1 MCGIAG
7 AVGLAPG
14 ARPDP
19 ERVAA
24 MSCRIAHR
32 GPDGEGV
39 WTSPSGRAC
48 LAHRRLS
55 VIDLACGQQPMVDE
69 AAGVGLVFNGEIYN
83 YRELRDALRRDGA
96 EFRTASDTEVLL
108 RAFQRDG
115 ARCVDRLRGMFAF
128 AAWDERAG
136 GW

>member
-7 AVGLAPG
+7 GIAVRPD

-19 ERVAA
+19 ERVRA

-39 WTSPSGRAC
+39 WTSPSGRAV

-55 VIDLACGQQPMVDE
+55 IIDLVTGQQPMVQE
-69 AAGVGLVFNGEIYN
+69 GGATGLVFNGEIYN
-83 YRELRDALRRDGA
+83 YRELRAQLERAGIPLR
-96 EFRTASDTEVLL
+96 TTSDTEVLL
-108 RAFQRDG
+108 NLL
-115 ARCVDRLRGMFAF
+115 AR
-128 AAWDERAG
+128 G
-136 GW
+136 GTR